1 MMDWIETTLGDGDSD
16 GFYVATADSQ
26 QTRLDSKSCIPC
38 KTSLQVQKH
47 LRSLTYL
54 RDTPPLWDSYASLSF
69 GDFISVCH
77 IKSH

>member
-38 KTSLQVQKH
+38 KIKLK
-47 LRSLTYL
+47 
-54 RDTPPLWDSYASLSF
+54 
-69 GDFISVCH
+69 GSVKKREH
-77 IKSH
+77 RIYVWVLPGSNRRYM